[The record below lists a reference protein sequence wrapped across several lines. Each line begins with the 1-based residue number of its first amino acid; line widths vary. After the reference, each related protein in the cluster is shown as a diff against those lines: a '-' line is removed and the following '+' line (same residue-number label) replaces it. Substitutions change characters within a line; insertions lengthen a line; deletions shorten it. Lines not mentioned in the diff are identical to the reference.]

1 MGASKR
7 FSAILSLFIVFI
19 SACKAGTPP
28 PTPLTHLTAPQGGK
42 IVFGTVDGATTQAT
56 AMSKILDIVKNNCGE
71 KPQIGKVFQFKGT
84 KTVGVFFTVTNHPG
98 GNKKV
103 AGLVLSSASGPRQVE
118 AALLSDDAQRF
129 GKTVNP
135 MLQQLFGVWHPDS
148 QAAASGSSAGARSA
162 PAGNGHSVSTAR
174 LHTVS
179 ASDNSASVGIPDGW
193 KLDPNS
199 GSGALVVHGPSGE
212 QFGLFMTKGA
222 IDPTHP
228 FRARSDAQGQLE
240 GPPGTVVIYPYRGDP
255 TREFEGIL
263 QAWRRSNGK
272 GPVKLQGLN
281 VQIYKDNP
289 NPDTNQCVTADGQ
302 VDLQD
307 GNGMQKLGALLCVY
321 NDRATF
327 RQWGNYMITF
337 FQLNYLPMTVAQKDK
352 DSGLIPAIVN
362 TYKQNDQVMKQQM
375 NQKMAQKQQSDQ
387 QWRNWGQQQSDRIR
401 AQSQAMQKSNA
412 ERQAGYDAQH
422 ASYWDQQHNNDVQHA
437 NWSNSQLNNTVQN
450 SNLGDG
456 QDTRARNNQNYD
468 NYILD
473 QTVVQ
478 DNNMYNNGTIGHGT
492 VWNSTADALV
502 KADPDRF
509 EYVTQPNFWEG
520 TDYHR

>member
-1 MGASKR
+1 MSALRR
-7 FSAILSLFIVFI
+7 FSAILSMFIVFI

-42 IVFGTVDGATTQAT
+42 IVYGTVDGATSQAT
-56 AMSKILDIVKNNCGE
+56 AMSKILDIVKNSCGD

-103 AGLVLSSASGPRQVE
+103 AGLVLSAASGPRQVE

-148 QAAASGSSAGARSA
+148 QAAASGSSAGAQSTS
-162 PAGNGHSVSTAR
+162 AGNGHSASAAR

-179 ASDNSASVGIPDGW
+179 APDNSASVGIPDGW
-193 KLDPNS
+193 KLDPIS
-199 GSGALVVHGPSGE
+199 GGGALLVHGPNGE
-212 QFGLFMTKGA
+212 LIGLVLTKGA

-228 FRARSDAQGQLE
+228 FRARSDAHGQLE

-255 TREFEGIL
+255 AKEFEGIL

-281 VQIYKDNP
+281 VKIYKDNP

-307 GNGMQKLGALLCVY
+307 GTGMQKLGAMLCIY

-327 RQWGNYMITF
+327 KQWGNYMITF
-337 FQLNYLPMTVAQKDK
+337 YQLNYLPMAVAQKDK

-387 QWRNWGQQQSDRIR
+387 QWRDWGQQQSDRIR

-412 ERQAGYDAQH
+412 ERQAGYDRQNADWYAGQ
-422 ASYWDQQHNNDVQHA
+422 DVQ
-437 NWSNSQLNNTVQN
+437 
-450 SNLGDG
+450 
-456 QDTRARNNQNYD
+456 ARKNQGFD

-492 VWNSTADALV
+492 VSNSLADALV
-502 KADPDRF
+502 KADPNRF
-509 EYVTQPNFWEG
+509 EIVDTPNYWQG
-520 TDYHR
+520 TDYHP